1 MGHRS
6 RTGATSGTRSSRFA
20 AVVVAL
26 ACSASLVAFAAASPR
41 SVTIGATRNAGL
53 GETVAVN
60 PVGRTLYVLGGETT
74 RHLLCKGHACLQFW
88 PPVVVPHG
96 ARLLAGAGLHGRLG
110 TLHRTGG
117 LVQATLNGKPLYRY
131 SGDRGH
137 GEANGEGIESFGG
150 TWHAALAAPAS
161 SAPKPAPSSQP
172 PSGPGSSPAST
183 PGGYPGY

>member
-1 MGHRS
+1 M
-6 RTGATSGTRSSRFA
+6 
-20 AVVVAL
+20 VVAL

-41 SVTIGATRNAGL
+41 SVTIGATRNAAL

-74 RHLLCKGHACLQFW
+74 HHLLCKGHACLQFW

-110 TLHRTGG
+110 TLHRAGG

-137 GEANGEGIESFGG
+137 GEANGEGIESFGS

-161 SAPKPAPSSQP
+161 SAPKPAAPSQP
-172 PSGPGSSPAST
+172 PSSPGSSPPSA